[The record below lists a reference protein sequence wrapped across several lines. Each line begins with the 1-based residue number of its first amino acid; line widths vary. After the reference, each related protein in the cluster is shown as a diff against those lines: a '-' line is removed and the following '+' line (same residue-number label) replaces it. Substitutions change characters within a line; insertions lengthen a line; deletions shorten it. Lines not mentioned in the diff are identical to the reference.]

1 MDATDRAAPA
11 GRGRGAIDF
20 AAAHMPALA
29 AMAREVAG
37 AGRLRGR
44 RVGVALMLEPKTACL
59 VEALAA
65 AGAEVEVLGNDF
77 STKPEV
83 VDALRD
89 RGITV
94 HTDFVALTD
103 PADPAGPAGPADPVG
118 PADAADAAGP
128 GRPAGRDVDPRAAID
143 RFVDQGLEFI
153 ADDGAVVSRYI
164 HQHRRDALTHLKGVA
179 EETTS
184 GVQPL
189 RLMAAAGQLEIPVIA
204 VNDARTKVLFD
215 NVYGTGHSVV
225 MAVLDVTNV
234 QMPGSRV
241 VVVGYGYVGSG
252 IAQAARALGGIVQVT
267 EIDPLRALLAHHDG
281 FAVSRLSDVLPD
293 ADLVI
298 TATGAQHT
306 LTGDELALLPHGA
319 IVAVGGAGRWEVD
332 VNLGAPVVVGDP
344 VRPHVRQLTTAVGS
358 EIFLVADGH
367 CANTTAGEGNPIE
380 IMDLS
385 LALQL
390 RALDRLAVGDLAPG
404 VHLLDREIEGAVAT
418 AQLDAEGIA
427 LDSPGPAQRDAAQRW

>member
-1 MDATDRAAPA
+1 MVATDRAAPA

-89 RGITV
+89 RGISV
-94 HTDFVALTD
+94 HTDFVAPTD
-103 PADPAGPAGPADPVG
+103 PADPAGPAG
-118 PADAADAAGP
+118 
-128 GRPAGRDVDPRAAID
+128 PAGRDVDPRAAID

-164 HQHRRDALTHLKGVA
+164 HEHRRDALTHLRGVA

-189 RLMAAAGQLEIPVIA
+189 RLMAAAGQLEVPVIA

-225 MAVLDVTNV
+225 MAVLDVTNI

-306 LTGDELALLPHGA
+306 LTGDDLALLPHGA

-344 VRPHVRQLTTAVGS
+344 VRPHVRQLTTAAGA

-385 LALQL
+385 LALQV

-418 AQLDAEGIA
+418 AQLDAEGIT